1 MTPNSAIERTL
12 REIVGRLVRKDY
24 QGLELLTHATR
35 LRAQEIEAGV
45 RDYGRT
51 LVLPPPEAFSRAD
64 IVPIQGTN
72 PPAYSVRFRLYTQEE
87 GASDLE
93 LQATFVGQSDDEMM
107 VVQLDNIIVA

>member
-1 MTPNSAIERTL
+1 MSMTPNSAIERTL

-51 LVLPPPEAFSRAD
+51 L
-64 IVPIQGTN
+64 
-72 PPAYSVRFRLYTQEE
+72 
-87 GASDLE
+87 GASG
-93 LQATFVGQSDDEMM
+93 FRVGSVKRWRDEE
-107 VVQLDNIIVA
+107 AA